1 MVYPPNFIFFLWIS
15 IFSFSSAPISFIS
28 TIFFCIDCT
37 AAFSFSYSLLNCIFF
52 LIFTFYFTCFYGSQL
67 LRFSLSGNLPLSFS
81 WTLPSFR
88 LVKFTCLIC
97 PTVHPPNLLYFLDH
111 LCEFFF
117 FASVFFIFASEAF
130 LLILVSGESPY
141 PLLVVR
147 TFLSFKFELFP
158 RSFFFVFCFVL
169 VYVFIISRDFDLSIH
184 FLNYFKVFLLLF
196 IYSKI
201 VCYYNFIV

>member
-28 TIFFCIDCT
+28 TIFFCTDCT

-67 LRFSLSGNLPLSFS
+67 LWFSLSGNLPLSFS
-81 WTLPSFR
+81 WTIPSFR

-97 PTVHPPNLLYFLDH
+97 PTVHPPNLALLLDH
-111 LCEFFF
+111 LCEFISF
-117 FASVFFIFASEAF
+117 
-130 LLILVSGESPY
+130 LILVSGESPY

-147 TFLSFKFELFP
+147 TFLS
-158 RSFFFVFCFVL
+158 
-169 VYVFIISRDFDLSIH
+169 
-184 FLNYFKVFLLLF
+184 LLF
-196 IYSKI
+196 
-201 VCYYNFIV
+201 FILSSDFYQNLKNWWRAYKKWC